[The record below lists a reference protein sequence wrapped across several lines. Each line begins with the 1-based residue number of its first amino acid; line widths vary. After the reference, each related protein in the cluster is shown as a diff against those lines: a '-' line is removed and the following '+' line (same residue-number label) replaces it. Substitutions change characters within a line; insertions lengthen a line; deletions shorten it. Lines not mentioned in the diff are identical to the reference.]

1 MTKPEIEAYQKTLLA
16 MRSRLRGD
24 LSHLADQA
32 LGSTASQSSVG
43 SASAPADP
51 ADLGSDSYEQ
61 DFTFSLMQNQ
71 EHVLEEI
78 GDALERAQKGTFGRC
93 EECETAI
100 PKPRLQALPY
110 TRHCVECARKLQQRI

>member
-1 MTKPEIEAYQKTLLA
+1 MTKPELDAYQKTLLA

-24 LSHLADQA
+24 LSHLADSA
-32 LGSTASQSSVG
+32 LGSAASLANAG
-43 SASAPADP
+43 PASAPADP

-93 EECETAI
+93 EECDMVI
-100 PKPRLQALPY
+100 PKARLQALPY
-110 TRHCVECARKLQQRI
+110 TRHCVDCARKLQQRS